1 MDATGR
7 ISKDSP
13 SGIKMKSSIHSM
25 IPVGWR
31 RIRLKGLLS
40 SRMAGAWGANQ
51 GEVEQDCI
59 CMRVADFDFSRG
71 VFAAASPE
79 DLTVRGYTRKQI
91 EDLQLQKGDILV
103 EKSGGGDK
111 TPLGRAVMFDKDYS
125 AVFSNFMERLRISVH
140 RANVKFVYYSWIDKY
155 WMRELY
161 PFVKQT
167 TGIQNLS
174 MTKLVNEVKM
184 QLPPCSEQER
194 IVAFLDEK
202 CAAVDKAI
210 EVKRKQLES
219 ISGQR
224 KSLITQS
231 VVFGLGSCQSR
242 KTNIEWMPLVNSGW
256 EVVSLKRLLSR
267 KMEYGLSEAAE
278 LEDESLP
285 RYIRITDFGD
295 DGELKGDTFRS
306 LPVEIAKE
314 AMLQANDVLFA
325 RSGATVGKSYIYTGW
340 RTGACFAGYLIRA
353 QTKTWRLNPK
363 FLYYFTK
370 SAAYDAWKGLIFTQ
384 ATIQNI
390 SAVKYGQLKMPVPPV
405 GTQNAIVSYLELK
418 ERKFDALA
426 ANLRKQIETLEQY
439 RKSLIHEYVTGV
451 RRVG

>member
-1 MDATGR
+1 MMTPS
-7 ISKDSP
+7 ISR
-13 SGIKMKSSIHSM
+13 GL
-25 IPVGWR
+25 VGWR
-31 RIRLKGLLS
+31 QVRLKDCFSYGKGLNITKADLVEDGTPVISYGQIHAKQNDGTHLKGELLRYVPEELAESTPGARLKTGDIVFADTSEDLDGVGNCVVNDVGDGVYAGYHTLVARAKDPRNSKYLSYLFQTDCWREQLRKRACGIKVFSLTQRLLS
-40 SRMAGAWGANQ
+40 
-51 GEVEQDCI
+51 
-59 CMRVADFDFSRG
+59 
-71 VFAAASPE
+71 
-79 DLTVRGYTRKQI
+79 
-91 EDLQLQKGDILV
+91 
-103 EKSGGGDK
+103 
-111 TPLGRAVMFDKDYS
+111 
-125 AVFSNFMERLRISVH
+125 
-140 RANVKFVYYSWIDKY
+140 NVKV
-155 WMRELY
+155 
-161 PFVKQT
+161 V
-167 TGIQNLS
+167 
-174 MTKLVNEVKM
+174 
-184 QLPPCSEQER
+184 LPPHPEQER
-194 IVAFLDEK
+194 ITAFLDEK
-202 CAAVDKAI
+202 CAAVDKVI

-219 ISGQR
+219 IAGQR

-231 VVFGLGSCQSR
+231 VVFGLGACRSR
-242 KTNIEWMPLVNSGW
+242 KTGIEWMPLVNSDW

-451 RRVG
+451 RRVA

>member
-1 MDATGR
+1 MRRSADNGGHAGCVPNGGVPGRDARPARPQDLVGNDGHAGR
-7 ISKDSP
+7 VTLP
-13 SGIKMKSSIHSM
+13 L
-25 IPVGWR
+25 GWR
-31 RIRLKGLLS
+31 CDRLKRVVEVSNGS
-40 SRMAGAWGANQ
+40 DPATAGDVPVYG
-51 GEVEQDCI
+51 
-59 CMRVADFDFSRG
+59 
-71 VFAAASPE
+71 
-79 DLTVRGYTRKQI
+79 
-91 EDLQLQKGDILV
+91 
-103 EKSGGGDK
+103 SGGRSFK
-111 TPLGRAVMFDKDYS
+111 TCGEHKEGPSVLLGRKGTIDIPRYVEGLYWNVDTAFDVKPLHGKIDIRFFFYAAHTFDYKFFSTQTTVPSMTQKDYR
-125 AVFSNFMERLRISVH
+125 NMILRI
-140 RANVKFVYYSWIDKY
+140 
-155 WMRELY
+155 
-161 PFVKQT
+161 
-167 TGIQNLS
+167 
-174 MTKLVNEVKM
+174 
-184 QLPPCSEQER
+184 PPRPEQER
-194 IVAFLDEK
+194 IAAFLDEK
-202 CAAVDKAI
+202 CATVDKAI

-219 ISGQR
+219 IAGQR

-231 VVFGLGSCQSR
+231 VVFGLGACRSR
-242 KTNIEWMPLVNSGW
+242 KTGIEWMPLVNSDW

-278 LEDESLP
+278 LEDENLP

-295 DGELKGDTFRS
+295 DGELKDDTFRS
-306 LPVEIAKE
+306 LPVEIARE

-405 GTQNAIVSYLELK
+405 QTQNEIVSYLELK

-426 ANLRKQIETLEQY
+426 ANLRKQIETLAQY
-439 RKSLIHEYVTGV
+439 RKSLIHEYVTGM
-451 RRVG
+451 RRVVS

>member
-1 MDATGR
+1 MSLSLHKSRLDWR
-7 ISKDSP
+7 HDRLKDVALLRSE
-13 SGIKMKSSIHSM
+13 KTDEKSSMEDYLELEDIESWSM
-25 IPVGWR
+25 RILNWR
-31 RIRLKGLLS
+31 
-40 SRMAGAWGANQ
+40 NTE
-51 GEVEQDCI
+51 EVESA
-59 CMRVADFDFSRG
+59 VTKF
-71 VFAAASPE
+71 E
-79 DLTVRGYTRKQI
+79 
-91 EDLQLQKGDILV
+91 KGDVLFGKLRPYLAKV
-103 EKSGGGDK
+103 CRPDKSGKCTGEILAIHPTHIDGGYLQYALIDPEMIK
-111 TPLGRAVMFDKDYS
+111 KCTL
-125 AVFSNFMERLRISVH
+125 FSYGAKMPRVNW
-140 RANVKFVYYSWIDKY
+140 AT
-155 WMRELY
+155 
-161 PFVKQT
+161 Q
-167 TGIQNLS
+167 LS
-174 MTKLVNEVKM
+174 TFEIPI
-184 QLPPCSEQER
+184 PPRPEQER
-194 IVAFLDEK
+194 IAAFLDEK
-202 CAAVDKAI
+202 CAVVDKAI

-219 ISGQR
+219 IAGQR

-242 KTNIEWMPLVNSGW
+242 KTGIEWMPLVNSGW

-295 DGELKGDTFRS
+295 DGELKDDTFRS
-306 LPVEIAKE
+306 LPVAIAKE
-314 AMLQANDVLFA
+314 AMLQVNDVLFA

-390 SAVKYGQLKMPVPPV
+390 SAVKYGQLKIPVPPV
-405 GTQNAIVSYLELK
+405 RTQNEIVSYLEAR
-418 ERKFDALA
+418 EVEFDSLA

-451 RRVG
+451 RRVV